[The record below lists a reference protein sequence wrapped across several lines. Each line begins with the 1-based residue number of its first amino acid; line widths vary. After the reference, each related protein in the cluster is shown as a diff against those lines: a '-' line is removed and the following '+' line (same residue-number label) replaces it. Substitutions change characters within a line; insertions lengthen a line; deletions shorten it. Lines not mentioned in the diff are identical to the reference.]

1 MKTFHFRSGPKSII
15 SDLFHVAAGIRYLPL
30 FIGIISGMPCP
41 VSPEVSPDPFFSTVS
56 FYDRIYNRTI
66 V

>member
-1 MKTFHFRSGPKSII
+1 
-15 SDLFHVAAGIRYLPL
+15 VAAGIRYLPL